1 MKTATRLTPSGPII
15 GLETEQGQVYKGI
28 PFATPPVGD
37 LRFRAPQA
45 VTWQRPLEATQ
56 FKKAAMQVSNAFSP
70 VGETSED
77 CLYLNVWAPAKQSG
91 SDTTKPVLVW
101 LHGGS
106 FLTGAGSMAMYH
118 GDSLAQNEN
127 VIVVTLNYR
136 LGAFG
141 FVHWS
146 VLDDN
151 FNGDTNL
158 GLRDILCSL
167 QWIQDNIEAFG
178 GDPDN
183 VTVFGESAG
192 AIALACLITSP
203 LRDGLFRRAIIQS
216 GTPDQV
222 ISKSAAEKV
231 CHALLNELQI
241 DKHSLNQLRAV
252 PASKLLDAQQV
263 CQKMSV
269 QRGEHPVKL
278 PLFEATMSPLFGDDL
293 LPKPP
298 LAALA
303 EGAANNLDIIAGTML
318 NEWDLFLRLKRGE
331 PCVTQNP
338 KYQQLDEVGVLKLF
352 QRGLPDHAQKAL
364 DFYRSTRDYGE
375 SGAALLAVYSDFESD
390 RTFNIPTFSLAEAQA
405 RIDRP
410 IYHYEITWDAGM
422 FGAAHGADI
431 PLTFGKLEG
440 AYAKMFCGEAMG
452 LQTFS
457 QQLQHLWCSFAETGI
472 PTCPSMMD
480 WPVYTLDTRHTL
492 LLGTTNDLVRDRK
505 LAELEFW
512 QSYF

>member
-1 MKTATRLTPSGPII
+1 MKTETRLTPSGPII
-15 GLETEQGQVYKGI
+15 GLETAQGEVYKGI
-28 PFATPPVGD
+28 PFAAPPVGN
-37 LRFRAPQA
+37 LRFRAPQPT
-45 VTWQRPLEATQ
+45 TWQRPLEATQ
-56 FKKAAMQVSNAFSP
+56 FQKAAMQVSNTFSP

-77 CLYLNVWAPAKQSG
+77 CLYLNVWTPAKLTESNAAR
-91 SDTTKPVLVW
+91 PVLVW

-106 FLTGAGSMAMYH
+106 FLSGAGSMAMYH
-118 GDSLAQNEN
+118 GDVLAQNEQ

-141 FVHWS
+141 FVHWP
-146 VLDDN
+146 VLDNQLDA
-151 FNGDTNL
+151 DTNL

-167 QWIQDNIEAFG
+167 KWIQNNIEAFG

-222 ISKSAAEKV
+222 ISPAAAEEV
-231 CHALLNELQI
+231 CHALLQELKI
-241 DKHSLNQLRAV
+241 NKNSLNQLWKV
-252 PASKLLDAQQV
+252 PAADLLAAQRI

-269 QRGEHPVKL
+269 RRGEHAVDL

-303 EGAANNLDIIAGTML
+303 EGAADNLDIIAGTMK
-318 NEWDLFLRLKRGE
+318 NEWDLFLRLKRGQTFA
-331 PCVTQNP
+331 TQNP
-338 KYQQLDEVGVLKLF
+338 KYQQLDQAGILKLF
-352 QRGLPDHAQKAL
+352 QRGLPQHAQHAL
-364 DFYRSTRDYGE
+364 DFYLSTREYGHT
-375 SGAALLAVYSDFESD
+375 GADLLAVYSDFESD
-390 RTFNIPTFSLAEAQA
+390 RTFNIPTFLLAEAQA
-405 RIDRP
+405 NSERP

-422 FGAAHGADI
+422 FGAAHGVDI
-431 PLTFGKLEG
+431 PLTFGNTEG
-440 AYAKMFCGEAMG
+440 AYAKMFCGDSAG
-452 LQTFS
+452 LQTLS
-457 QQLQHLWCSFAETGI
+457 QQIQQMWCTFAESGI
-472 PTCPSMMD
+472 PSCRSIVD
-480 WPVYTLDTRHTL
+480 WPAYTLGARHTL
-492 LLGTTNDLVRDRK
+492 LLGKTNHLVLDRK
-505 LAELEFW
+505 IAELEFW